1 MITSPGPVPRRQH
14 SPASRFAAA
23 VLVCA
28 LLVAGGV
35 GVGYVLGQRQSVAAG
50 DKADLGTF
58 WKAWGIIDKKF
69 FGDTS
74 TEKRLEGAISGMVA
88 GLGDPYTTYLE
99 PKQNKVFQED
109 LQGSFGGI
117 GSELSVKSGQ
127 LVIMSVLDDTPS
139 SRAGLRANDVIIS
152 IDGAETADMSF
163 VDAIDKIRGDEGS
176 TVKLSIGREGE
187 EKALAIDVIRDVI
200 VVKSVITDK
209 LGTNKDIGYIKVNQF
224 GQDTSQAFR
233 QALVDAKDSK
243 GVVIDLRNNPGG
255 YLNASLQ
262 MIGMVLPQT
271 PTKGDAVLGRRVGVT
286 EKDRDG
292 DKELPAGRDIIL
304 DTMPLVILVNEG
316 SASASE
322 IFAGAMKDYARA
334 KVIGVKTFGK
344 GSVQELQELG
354 NGGSIKVT
362 VAKWYTPLGTG
373 IDGTGIE
380 PDMVVELPEDVTAS
394 KDDVQVKKALEILT
408 QK

>member
-152 IDGAETADMSF
+152 IDGAETA
-163 VDAIDKIRGDEGS
+163 
-176 TVKLSIGREGE
+176 
-187 EKALAIDVIRDVI
+187 
-200 VVKSVITDK
+200 
-209 LGTNKDIGYIKVNQF
+209 
-224 GQDTSQAFR
+224 
-233 QALVDAKDSK
+233 
-243 GVVIDLRNNPGG
+243 
-255 YLNASLQ
+255 
-262 MIGMVLPQT
+262 
-271 PTKGDAVLGRRVGVT
+271 
-286 EKDRDG
+286 
-292 DKELPAGRDIIL
+292 
-304 DTMPLVILVNEG
+304 
-316 SASASE
+316 
-322 IFAGAMKDYARA
+322 
-334 KVIGVKTFGK
+334 
-344 GSVQELQELG
+344 
-354 NGGSIKVT
+354 
-362 VAKWYTPLGTG
+362 
-373 IDGTGIE
+373 
-380 PDMVVELPEDVTAS
+380 
-394 KDDVQVKKALEILT
+394 
-408 QK
+408 

>member
-1 MITSPGPVPRRQH
+1 
-14 SPASRFAAA
+14 
-23 VLVCA
+23 
-28 LLVAGGV
+28 
-35 GVGYVLGQRQSVAAG
+35 
-50 DKADLGTF
+50 
-58 WKAWGIIDKKF
+58 
-69 FGDTS
+69 
-74 TEKRLEGAISGMVA
+74 
-88 GLGDPYTTYLE
+88 
-99 PKQNKVFQED
+99 
-109 LQGSFGGI
+109 FGGI

>member
-271 PTKGDAVLGRRVGVT
+271 PTKDDAVLGRRVGVT
-286 EKDRDG
+286 EKDKDG